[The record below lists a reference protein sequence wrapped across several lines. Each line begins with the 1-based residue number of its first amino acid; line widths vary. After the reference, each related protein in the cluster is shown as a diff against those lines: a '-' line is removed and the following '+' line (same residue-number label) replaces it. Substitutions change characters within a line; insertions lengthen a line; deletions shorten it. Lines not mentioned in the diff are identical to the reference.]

1 MEGRCL
7 MCNNEPK
14 ASSKYDALM
23 EIILGRRSIRKY
35 KDKPISREEILC
47 LLEAAIWAPNGENY
61 QPWKFIVITDR
72 NIIKELGL
80 IGARASGRRFLQ
92 EFLRGDLEKRL
103 AAIPEEKRQ
112 RVIKKMIEGRV
123 SGFVA
128 EAPLCIAVCSV
139 GYEGV
144 DNLMDCSAAT
154 QNLLL
159 AAEALG
165 IGACWVIGA
174 TKDARDQKKVRELLK
189 VPRGV
194 HVPYIISLG
203 YPDEA
208 PRPRPRKPLDEVV
221 YYNFYNQGG
230 DSGGQ

>member
-1 MEGRCL
+1 MTCTNEHNDPPKYELL
-7 MCNNEPK
+7 MK
-14 ASSKYDALM
+14 
-23 EIILGRRSIRKY
+23 IILGRRSIRKY
-35 KDKPISREEILC
+35 KKEPIAREEIMC
-47 LLEAAIWAPNGENY
+47 LLESARWAPNGENY
-61 QPWKFIVITDR
+61 QPWKFIVIDDPS
-72 NIIKELGL
+72 IIKELGL

-112 RVIKKMIEGRV
+112 RVMKKMIEGRV

-194 HVPYIISLG
+194 HVPFIISLG

-208 PRPRPRKPLDEVV
+208 PRPRPRKPVEEIA
-221 YYNFYNQGG
+221 YYNFYNQKGI
-230 DSGGQ
+230 